1 VRPKVQLGLASFQF
15 MINSRRAIF
24 YTFLTLFMAEALG
37 ADFIQLGLSITLP
50 QLINSIM
57 QALVWGPV
65 SDRIRRRRLLIVIG
79 ECAAGIGY
87 LLLWT
92 SISIWSIIIGLTV
105 IEAIWS
111 MSNTGWSALFADLTD
126 PQERSTVMGRV
137 NAVGV
142 VGRLVGIGAI
152 GLIYDYPTPKAGFPW
167 AFPICAAVM
176 FTSVVALVATVPEI
190 ERMPRQRSPS
200 SALPSSRVR
209 NESSARSVRA
219 FFVFLVCW
227 AIVTI
232 GWACYQSLLSVYLRG
247 KLGLTAPELSL
258 AMGLNAAVGLI
269 SAPLG
274 GYLGDRI
281 GRKPVLLSA
290 MLIQAVGT
298 ALYSVT
304 TNLPMLLVVATV
316 EGVPR
321 QVFYTIGYA
330 LAADLIPGSLR
341 GRLFGAYNGVWTLAF
356 GGSPTAVGGVF
367 ATWREGVYVAYGFP
381 PVPAALQAIMDT
393 FLLSAGIM
401 LVGAVCF
408 AFLVHET
415 RKRREASNPPKTV
428 DL

>member
-1 VRPKVQLGLASFQF
+1 
-15 MINSRRAIF
+15 
-24 YTFLTLFMAEALG
+24 
-37 ADFIQLGLSITLP
+37 
-50 QLINSIM
+50 M

-79 ECAAGIGY
+79 ECAAGVGY

-92 SISIWSIIIGLTV
+92 SISIWSIIIGLTL

-126 PQERSTVMGRV
+126 PREWSTVMGRV

-142 VGRLVGIGAI
+142 VGRLVGIGAN

-167 AFPICAAVM
+167 AFPICAAIM

-190 ERMPRQRSPS
+190 ERTPRQKKPS
-200 SALPSSRVR
+200 SVLPSPDTR
-209 NESSARSVRA
+209 NEASTRSVRG

-247 KLGLTAPELSL
+247 RLSLTAPELSL

-269 SAPLG
+269 SAPVG

-281 GRKPVLLSA
+281 GRKPVLLGA

-298 ALYSVT
+298 VLYSVT
-304 TNLPMLLVVATV
+304 TDLPMLLVVASV

-341 GRLFGAYNGVWTLAF
+341 GRLFGVYNGVWTLAF

-367 ATWREGVYVAYGFP
+367 ATWREGIYAASGLA

-401 LVGAVCF
+401 LVGALCF

-415 RKRREASNPPKTV
+415 RKRKHSSDPAKTV

>member
-1 VRPKVQLGLASFQF
+1 

-24 YTFLTLFMAEALG
+24 YTYLTLFMAEALG

-57 QALVWGPV
+57 QALVWGRV
-65 SDRIRRRRLLIVIG
+65 SDRIRRRRALVATG

-87 LLLWT
+87 LVLWT
-92 SISIWSIIIGLTV
+92 SISTWSIIIGLTF

-111 MSNTGWSALFADLTD
+111 MSNTGWSALVADLTH

-167 AFPICAAVM
+167 AFPICAAIM

-190 ERMPRQRSPS
+190 ERTPRQENPS
-200 SALPSSRVR
+200 SALGSLSVR
-209 NESSARSVRA
+209 NESSTHSVRG

-247 KLGLTAPELSL
+247 RLGLTAPELSL
-258 AMGLNAAVGLI
+258 AMGLNAAVGLF

-281 GRKPVLLSA
+281 GRKPVLLGA

-298 ALYSVT
+298 VLYSVT
-304 TNLPMLLVVATV
+304 TDLPMLLVVATV

-341 GRLFGAYNGVWTLAF
+341 GRLFGTYNGVWTLAF

-367 ATWREGVYVAYGFP
+367 ATWREGVYVAQGVP
-381 PVPAALQAIMDT
+381 LVPAALQAIVDT

-401 LVGAVCF
+401 LVGALCF

-415 RKRREASNPPKTV
+415 RKRRELSNPAKTV

>member
-1 VRPKVQLGLASFQF
+1 
-15 MINSRRAIF
+15 
-24 YTFLTLFMAEALG
+24 
-37 ADFIQLGLSITLP
+37 
-50 QLINSIM
+50 
-57 QALVWGPV
+57 
-65 SDRIRRRRLLIVIG
+65 
-79 ECAAGIGY
+79 
-87 LLLWT
+87 
-92 SISIWSIIIGLTV
+92 
-105 IEAIWS
+105 
-111 MSNTGWSALFADLTD
+111 
-126 PQERSTVMGRV
+126 
-137 NAVGV
+137 
-142 VGRLVGIGAI
+142 
-152 GLIYDYPTPKAGFPW
+152 
-167 AFPICAAVM
+167 
-176 FTSVVALVATVPEI
+176 
-190 ERMPRQRSPS
+190 
-200 SALPSSRVR
+200 
-209 NESSARSVRA
+209 
-219 FFVFLVCW
+219 VFSVCW

-281 GRKPVLLSA
+281 GRKPVLLGA

-298 ALYSVT
+298 VLYSGT

-381 PVPAALQAIMDT
+381 PV
-393 FLLSAGIM
+393 LLPCKLSWTPSYCRLESCSSAP
-401 LVGAVCF
+401 C
-408 AFLVHET
+408 
-415 RKRREASNPPKTV
+415 ASPS
-428 DL
+428 